1 MAIDWRDQTRADRL
15 TFQMVSPTNV
25 DQTYGEL
32 EGVDL
37 SGSSLTAAYYTDT
50 RTSGKIRVVGGNWV
64 RGSMIRVIHEV
75 PDWGWRREL
84 GTYIVTNDGASRS
97 NGAWVTEL
105 TLNSRLFGLSTD
117 KHERAWTIA
126 KGARA
131 LKAME
136 QSLGDAKCPYV
147 EQSPKD
153 LAFKDPKVIEAGT
166 TRLAALFD
174 ICSSAEDRLDVD
186 GHGRVVIAPYVEPS
200 SKTAVWRIDLED
212 ERGVALDGLS
222 RETDWLQMADV
233 VVIHHKYTKGKSEKE
248 VVGVAKVSDSL
259 HQSHAKRGYTVT
271 NFQSVSD
278 LKDHSSSV
286 AQQKA
291 KEQLAKDQRELIEW
305 KLSTT
310 YLPIWE
316 GDVVELW
323 VHDGEPA
330 YQGVR
335 KCLVKNLDL
344 SLENMTMSLTLKE
357 TGSGDKGDEN

>member
-1 MAIDWRDQTRADRL
+1 MAIDWRDQTRVDRL

-50 RTSGKIRVVGGNWV
+50 RTSGKLRVVGGGWV

-84 GTYIVTNDGASRS
+84 GTYIVTNDGASRA

-117 KHERAWTIA
+117 KHERTWTIA

-131 LKAME
+131 VKAME
-136 QSLGDAKCPYV
+136 QSLKAAKCPYV
-147 EQSPKD
+147 MQSPKD

-166 TRLAALFD
+166 ARLAALFD
-174 ICSSAEDRLDVD
+174 IGSSAEDRLDVD

-344 SLENMTMSLTLKE
+344 NLENMTMSLTLKE
-357 TGSGDKGDEN
+357 TGSGDKGDEK